1 MANCVLRTAQGESKK
16 EDKGEGRESLRERML
31 RSLAQELEWGGGQKE
46 MLTGAPLEERK
57 YSRPRLFLC
66 RFMEVVL
73 SHRRSLGP
81 PSLRFEQS
89 TFQRVK

>member
-1 MANCVLRTAQGESKK
+1 MRFENRPGGIRKRRQRG
-16 EDKGEGRESLRERML
+16 GSLRERML